1 MPDIPEF
8 KITASLAGDVQ
19 VFEVVGEVDMSSA
32 AKFGSTIESVFA
44 GRPRVVVDLAQVEFF
59 DSSGVAALIRAH
71 RALSDRGIEVRV
83 VALESGVV
91 RQVFDLTHLDRMMV
105 IVDSRAA
112 ALS

>member
-1 MPDIPEF
+1 LPDIPEF

-19 VFEVVGEVDMSSA
+19 VFEVVGEVDMASA
-32 AKFGSTIESVFA
+32 AQFGSALELVFD
-44 GRPRVVVDLAQVEFF
+44 GRRRVVVDLTQVEFF

-71 RALSDRGIEVRV
+71 RALSERGIEFRV
-83 VALESGVV
+83 VAPGSGIV
-91 RQVFDLTHLDRMMV
+91 RQVFELTQLDAMLV